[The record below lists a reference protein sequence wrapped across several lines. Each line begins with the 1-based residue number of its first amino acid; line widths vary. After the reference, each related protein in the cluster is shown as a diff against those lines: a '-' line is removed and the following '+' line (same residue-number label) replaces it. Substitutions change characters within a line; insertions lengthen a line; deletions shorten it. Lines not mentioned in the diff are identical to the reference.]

1 LTILGADN
9 ADDRDVVV
17 LLKYSFERK
26 KIIYVLRLL
35 IFE

>member
-9 ADDRDVVV
+9 ADDREVVV
-17 LLKYSFERK
+17 LLKYPSQRK